1 MKAIKRSLCL
11 VLCLVLLALCLTG
24 CGRPANQPDDPGESG
39 EPSGSGEPISGGVLT
54 VGVAQD
60 IETLDP
66 HMIVSAAAREL
77 LFNVYEGLLKPD
89 PSGGLHPAVAESYD
103 ISDAGDSFTFILRE
117 GVVFHNGQPVT
128 AQDVVYSVERAVQ
141 SPNIKGLEAFRS
153 IEATDEKTVVISLS
167 EPNIEF
173 LSALTAASIIPTAID
188 PETEVVG
195 TGPFKYVSRSPQE
208 NIIIERFDEYYGTP
222 AYLDSVEYKIIESGE
237 ALVMS
242 LQSGVLDLVAHLTSA
257 QVAELGDSFTVLEGT
272 MNLVQA
278 LYLNNAEEPFDD
290 IRVRQALCYAVDR
303 QGVLDI
309 LADGKGTLLGSSMYP
324 NFSKYF
330 REDLVDTYP
339 HDPEKA
345 KELLAEAGLADGFE
359 MDITVPSN
367 HQPHV
372 DTAEILAEQLKAVG
386 ITANIIPVDWDT
398 WLNEAYLGREFQS
411 TVVGVDAAYL
421 AARAMME
428 RFTSSYPENF
438 INFSNDEYDRTFEE
452 ILACTDDT
460 EQTELYGRLQEILAE
475 DAANVYIQDLCD
487 FVATAKNIGG
497 YEFYPLYVMDMSKVY
512 FTA

>member
-1 MKAIKRSLCL
+1 MKAFKRSVSLL
-11 VLCLVLLALCLTG
+11 IVLVLLTFCLAG
-24 CGRPANQPDDPGESG
+24 CGQPAKDPVDPGNSG
-39 EPSGSGEPISGGVLT
+39 EPSGSGEPVTGGDLT

-89 PSGGLHPAVAESYD
+89 ATGSIYPAVAEAYT
-103 ISDAGDSFTFILRE
+103 ISDAGDSFTFTLRE
-117 GVVFHNGQPVT
+117 GVVFHNGEAVT
-128 AQDVVYSVERAVQ
+128 AQDVVYSVERAAQ
-141 SPNIKGLEAFRS
+141 SPNIKGLEAFES
-153 IEATDEKTVVISLS
+153 IEATDDKTIVINLS

-173 LSALTAASIIPTAID
+173 LPALTAAAIIPASID

-195 TGPFKYVSRSPQE
+195 TGPFKYVSRAPQE
-208 NIIIERFDEYYGTP
+208 NIIIERFDGYYGTP
-222 AYLDSVEYKIIESGE
+222 AYLDSVEYRIIESGE

-242 LQSGVLDLVAHLTSA
+242 LQSGALDLVTHLTSA

-278 LYLNNAEEPFDD
+278 LYLNNAVEPFNDA
-290 IRVRQALCYAVDR
+290 RVRQALCYAVDR

-330 REDLVDTYP
+330 REDLVDEYP

-367 HQPHV
+367 HQPHI

-386 ITANIIPVDWDT
+386 ITVNIIPVDWDT
-398 WLNEAYLGREFQS
+398 WLNETYLGREFQS
-411 TVVGVDAAYL
+411 TVVGVDAAYM
-421 AARAMME
+421 AARAMLE

-460 EQTELYGRLQEILAE
+460 EQTALYGRLQEILAE

-487 FVATAKNIGG
+487 FVATAKNVGG

>member
-1 MKAIKRSLCL
+1 
-11 VLCLVLLALCLTG
+11 
-24 CGRPANQPDDPGESG
+24 
-39 EPSGSGEPISGGVLT
+39 
-54 VGVAQD
+54 
-60 IETLDP
+60 
-66 HMIVSAAAREL
+66 
-77 LFNVYEGLLKPD
+77 
-89 PSGGLHPAVAESYD
+89 
-103 ISDAGDSFTFILRE
+103 
-117 GVVFHNGQPVT
+117 
-128 AQDVVYSVERAVQ
+128 
-141 SPNIKGLEAFRS
+141 
-153 IEATDEKTVVISLS
+153 
-167 EPNIEF
+167 
-173 LSALTAASIIPTAID
+173 
-188 PETEVVG
+188 
-195 TGPFKYVSRSPQE
+195 
-208 NIIIERFDEYYGTP
+208 
-222 AYLDSVEYKIIESGE
+222 
-237 ALVMS
+237 
-242 LQSGVLDLVAHLTSA
+242 
-257 QVAELGDSFTVLEGT
+257 